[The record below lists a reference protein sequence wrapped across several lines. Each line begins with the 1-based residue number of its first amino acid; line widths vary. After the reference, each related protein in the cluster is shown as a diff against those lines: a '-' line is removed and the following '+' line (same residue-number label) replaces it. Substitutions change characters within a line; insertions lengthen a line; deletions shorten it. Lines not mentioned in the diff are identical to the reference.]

1 VPVKRGGVE
10 GLKIVV
16 SGEAVVLL
24 GKNTPPCSS
33 IDTRLFCIPKTLFRY
48 IEKVVA
54 EKGRKAVLS
63 DLVELMCLPER
74 GLRAMLMYLGACGKI

>member
-1 VPVKRGGVE
+1 
-10 GLKIVV
+10 
-16 SGEAVVLL
+16 L

-33 IDTRLFCIPKTLFRY
+33 IDTRLFCVPKTLFRH

-63 DLVELMCLPER
+63 DLVELVCLLER
-74 GLRAMLMYLGACGKI
+74 GLRAMLMYLGICSKM